1 MRENVRVIHLTS
13 VHAHNDVR
21 IFSKECVSL
30 ASHGF
35 DVTLI
40 APGTDDHVETGV
52 RILGVPRVSG
62 RLRRMFLTSLRIY
75 RRARSEKADIYH
87 FHDPELLPWGLLLKF
102 RGHKVI
108 YDAHED
114 VPRQILSKFWIHSA
128 LRWVISWGFEKLE
141 IFISKQLDGV
151 VAATPHISERFS
163 RINQNTVNVNNYPL
177 PYELAPPADAYERR
191 NQVCYVGG
199 LSRIRGIKPLIEAL
213 EFIPGIRL
221 VLCGQFSDRSFE
233 SELRLLHGWGQV
245 DYRGQVERPEVR
257 VVMSESIAGVLTYFP
272 EPNHIEAQPNKL
284 FEYMSA
290 GLPVIASDF
299 PHWRQIIDGVG
310 AGQCVDP
317 KSPEAIAGAI
327 QELMNQPEIAAKMG
341 KAGRQAVMER
351 YNWPTE
357 ADKLITYYKGLL

>member
-1 MRENVRVIHLTS
+1 
-13 VHAHNDVR
+13 
-21 IFSKECVSL
+21 
-30 ASHGF
+30 
-35 DVTLI
+35 
-40 APGTDDHVETGV
+40 
-52 RILGVPRVSG
+52 
-62 RLRRMFLTSLRIY
+62 
-75 RRARSEKADIYH
+75 
-87 FHDPELLPWGLLLKF
+87 
-102 RGHKVI
+102 
-108 YDAHED
+108 
-114 VPRQILSKFWIHSA
+114 
-128 LRWVISWGFEKLE
+128 
-141 IFISKQLDGV
+141 ISKQLDGV